1 MQQWKILTL
10 GVTGDL
16 AKTKVL
22 PAVAEFA
29 DLNKE
34 NVQIDFIGYSRSQ
47 PNSQEIVKILD
58 ENSTDGKNSLRSIS
72 FFQGEYNNAQFFDSL
87 YSTAVGDQRLI
98 IYMAV
103 PPSVFVEFLR
113 TSCPHHDKNIEIVM
127 EKPFGRDM
135 AEAVEILNLL
145 KECSL
150 NEKVHFVD
158 HYLFKPQFWL
168 SPAQQLNL
176 KFLKEKVISKVTIQA
191 LESVGVGNRGR
202 YYEQAGAI
210 KDMLPHIFSLFNQS
224 TKILDKNFNL
234 EKYENFQITDLR
246 IARYDEYT
254 KDTGVK
260 DSKIDTYFYLEAK
273 LESVQIIWESGKML
287 GQKLTLIEV
296 DFEDGSRLNWQIAP
310 EGKIEIFS
318 TDQNLTLAL
327 DKKPSKDH
335 TNMFKALLNYDYSLF
350 VTHSEMLTG
359 WWIYDKIQEKRN
371 SENTQIEF
379 YKSGQKLVQ
388 ISTNSKIPKIE
399 TDLEKAKIKFEN
411 SLKELLTSVSLDYGS
426 KPNAKKAQL

>member
-1 MQQWKILTL
+1 
-10 GVTGDL
+10 
-16 AKTKVL
+16 
-22 PAVAEFA
+22 
-29 DLNKE
+29 
-34 NVQIDFIGYSRSQ
+34 
-47 PNSQEIVKILD
+47 
-58 ENSTDGKNSLRSIS
+58 
-72 FFQGEYNNAQFFDSL
+72 
-87 YSTAVGDQRLI
+87 
-98 IYMAV
+98 
-103 PPSVFVEFLR
+103 
-113 TSCPHHDKNIEIVM
+113 
-127 EKPFGRDM
+127 
-135 AEAVEILNLL
+135 
-145 KECSL
+145 
-150 NEKVHFVD
+150 
-158 HYLFKPQFWL
+158 
-168 SPAQQLNL
+168 
-176 KFLKEKVISKVTIQA
+176 
-191 LESVGVGNRGR
+191 
-202 YYEQAGAI
+202 
-210 KDMLPHIFSLFNQS
+210 
-224 TKILDKNFNL
+224 
-234 EKYENFQITDLR
+234 
-246 IARYDEYT
+246 
-254 KDTGVK
+254 
-260 DSKIDTYFYLEAK
+260 
-273 LESVQIIWESGKML
+273 ML

>member
-47 PNSQEIVKILD
+47 PDGQEIVKILD
-58 ENSTDGKNSLRSIS
+58 ENSTDGKNNLRSIS
-72 FFQGEYNNAQFFDSL
+72 FFQGEYNNTQFFDSL
-87 YSTAVGDQRLI
+87 YSTAVEDQRLI

-135 AEAVEILNLL
+135 EEAVQILNLL

-176 KFLKEKVISKVTIQA
+176 KFLKEKAISKVTIQA
-191 LESVGVGNRGR
+191 LESVGVGSRGR

-224 TKILDKNFNL
+224 TKILDKSFNL
-234 EKYENFQITDLR
+234 EKYENFQITDLH
-246 IARYDEYT
+246 IARYNEYSE
-254 KDTGVK
+254 DTGIK
-260 DSKIDTYFYLEAK
+260 DSKIDTYFYIQAK
-273 LESVQIIWESGKML
+273 LESMQLIWESGKML
-287 GQKLTLIEV
+287 GQKLTLIQVE
-296 DFEDGSRLNWQIAP
+296 FEDGSKLNWEIAP
-310 EGKIEIFS
+310 EGKIEILS
-318 TDQNLTLAL
+318 ADQNLTLAL
-327 DKKPSKDH
+327 DKRPSKDH

-359 WWIYDKIQEKRN
+359 WWIYDKIEEKRS
-371 SENTQIEF
+371 SENTQLEF
-379 YKSGQKLVQ
+379 YETGQKPTQ
-388 ISTNSKIPKIE
+388 QNPKPAAAKIE
-399 TDLEKAKIKFEN
+399 TDLEKAKTKFEN
-411 SLKELLTSVSLDYGS
+411 SLKELLTSVSLDYNT
-426 KPNAKKAQL
+426 KTNTKKTQL